1 MGWWVWLDMVGW
13 VWLDMGGWM
22 WLDMVGWVWLDMGG
36 WVSLDMGWWVWL
48 DMGGWVWLDMV
59 GHGWVMIAWMSVS
72 GIGKYAHQVHYMHRR
87 FPLLQTPSVLHSLY
101 MHSCPLHTYKCSAD

>member
-1 MGWWVWLDMVGW
+1 MSLDMGWWVWLDMVE
-13 VWLDMGGWM
+13 WM
-22 WLDMVGWVWLDMGG
+22 WLDIGG

-48 DMGGWVWLDMV
+48 DMGWWVWLDMV

-101 MHSCPLHTYKCSAD
+101 MHSCPLHTYKSSAD